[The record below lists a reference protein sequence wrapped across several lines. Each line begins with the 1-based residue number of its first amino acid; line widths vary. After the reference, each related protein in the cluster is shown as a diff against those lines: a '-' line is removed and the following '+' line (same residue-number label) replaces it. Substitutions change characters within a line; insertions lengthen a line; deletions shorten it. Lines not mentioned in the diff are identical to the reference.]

1 MWAVIVWI
9 WRQKH
14 NRQIRLQ
21 EADFHTFKETVDRM
35 KRQSMEWET
44 MVAAH
49 TPNMWLIY
57 KIEKRRNLSQQNQ
70 EQYQKP
76 WLQNEQVT

>member
-1 MWAVIVWI
+1 
-9 WRQKH
+9 
-14 NRQIRLQ
+14 
-21 EADFHTFKETVDRM
+21 M
-35 KRQSMEWET
+35 KRQPMEWEK

-76 WLQNEQVT
+76 CLQNEQVT